1 MAWCRSIVVRALD
14 RRLGSRVRS
23 PSVPLSG
30 NNLAQVVRTHIR
42 KECHLLY
49 LVAGN
54 TVRSY
59 IMAREFP

>member
-42 KECHLLY
+42 KECHLS